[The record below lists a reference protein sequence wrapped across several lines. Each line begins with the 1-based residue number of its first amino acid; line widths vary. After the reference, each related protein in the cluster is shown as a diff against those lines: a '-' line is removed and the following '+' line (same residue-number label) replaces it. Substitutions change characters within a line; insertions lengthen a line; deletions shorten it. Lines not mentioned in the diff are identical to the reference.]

1 MPNELKIKIIER
13 PEERKKKAVKE
24 EEEEGDKGNIK

>member
-1 MPNELKIKIIER
+1 MPDELKIKIIER
-13 PEERKKKAVKE
+13 QEEKKKKAVKE